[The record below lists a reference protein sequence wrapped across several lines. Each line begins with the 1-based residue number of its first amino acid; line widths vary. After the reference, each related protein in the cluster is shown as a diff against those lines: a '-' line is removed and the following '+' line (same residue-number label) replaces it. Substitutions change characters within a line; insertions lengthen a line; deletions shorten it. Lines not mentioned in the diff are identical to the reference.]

1 VGAIGDGAHWGEP
14 VAVANGVVYTVDLA
28 GFLDAFDARTGAP
41 LARRPLALGGT
52 NDPLSPSWGGVSVA
66 RNTVYAAVGITGLED
81 GYVVAYRP
89 GSPSDVPAD
98 AEETARGL
106 LGGGGG
112 GDVPAGAT
120 IVAGPGAASST
131 YATPVMVT
139 QVGGPLSFTNLDL
152 PQHDVTADEAG
163 PDGRPLFHTPL
174 IGIGQTVPVEGLD
187 QVQSGRT
194 YGFYCTLHP
203 GMRGSLIVR

>member
-1 VGAIGDGAHWGEP
+1 
-14 VAVANGVVYTVDLA
+14 
-28 GFLDAFDARTGAP
+28 
-41 LARRPLALGGT
+41 
-52 NDPLSPSWGGVSVA
+52 VSIA
-66 RNTVYAAVGITGLED
+66 RNTVYAAVGITGLEE

-89 GSPSDVPAD
+89 GSTSDLPAD

-106 LGGGGG
+106 TGGG
-112 GDVPAGAT
+112 GDGGEVPAGAT
-120 IVAGPGAASST
+120 IVAGPGASSST

-152 PQHDVTADEAG
+152 PQHDVTADEIG
-163 PDGRPLFHTPL
+163 PGGRPLFHTPL
-174 IGIGQTVPVEGLD
+174 IGIGQTVAVDGLD
-187 QVQSGRT
+187 PVQAGKT